1 MYLRPCKG
9 SLMLK
14 MGEEEDVRRW
24 GQVSMEPCLPILT
37 CLCEIQIRLF
47 LFKPLSLVKGAEASV
62 LTNEGD
68 YKSSGER
75 KLGSLVEDR

>member
-1 MYLRPCKG
+1 
-9 SLMLK
+9 MLK

-37 CLCEIQIRLF
+37 FLCEIQIRLF
-47 LFKPLSLVKGAEASV
+47 LFKPLYFPGLVKGAEASV
-62 LTNEGD
+62 LTNEGA